1 MEGLILQIP
10 EKLIREAIDVTGPQ
24 SEVFDTMALPW
35 AVLYRKM
42 GDAGALIAAGF
53 GPLDDEQAK
62 AGMESWL
69 EANYRD
75 IDVTAVLHKG
85 RPVRFNLRVKARIG

>member
-1 MEGLILQIP
+1 MQIP
-10 EKLIREAIDVTGPQ
+10 EKLIREAIDATGPQ
-24 SEVFDTMALPW
+24 NEVFDAMALPW

-42 GDAGALIAAGF
+42 GDSGVLLVAGF
-53 GPLDDEQAK
+53 GGPLDDEQAK

-69 EANYRD
+69 EVNYRD